1 MKKLLWY
8 NPLKYGFFALLG
20 LLAFMSC
27 DKDDTNVDSVTK
39 ELLAT
44 VSTDKTVANGAEV
57 KFIDLSLGVKNRVW
71 TFPGGDPATSDIPEV
86 DVVFAEEGEVLAT
99 LEVEYVDGT
108 KESTEFPI
116 TVFPVLVA
124 DFTASE
130 TRIKVGETVTFTD
143 ISVGDPTSWLWEF
156 EGGTP
161 ATSTEQNP
169 TVTFNVNKPV
179 TVSLTVT
186 RALDESEA
194 VVEKVDLVQVGPP
207 ELMLNGDFED
217 GAIVGWQ
224 TWRGG
229 GFPYAVEDGGAN
241 GTTKTSYFNYEA
253 AWGFAQLISR
263 DKDPSI
269 TIAVENG
276 KNYTISAYVKAAT
289 AGVANLNGFR
299 LVNHLPDWSSSLP
312 AGGTPEG
319 YSEYYPISGSSL
331 PVALTTDWQF
341 VSIVVSIPDDGNSRT
356 NAFPDLI
363 FGSDSD
369 VKISVDEIS
378 IKIVE

>member
-1 MKKLLWY
+1 MKKLLRY
-8 NPLKYGFFALLG
+8 NPLRYLLFTLLG
-20 LLAFMSC
+20 LLVFTSC
-27 DKDDTNVDSVTK
+27 NNDDTNIQGVTK

-44 VSTDKTVANGAEV
+44 ASSETTVADGGVV
-57 KFIDLSLGVKNRVW
+57 KFIDLSLGVENRLW
-71 TFPGGDPATSDIPEV
+71 TFPGGSPATSDIPEV
-86 DVVFAEEGEVLAT
+86 DVVFSEPGDVIAT

-108 KESTEFPI
+108 KESMEFAI

-124 DFTASE
+124 DFIPSE
-130 TRIKVGETVTFTD
+130 TRIRVGETVTFTD
-143 ISVGDPTSWLWEF
+143 ETIGDATSWSWEF

-169 TVTFNVNKPV
+169 TVTFNVNKTV
-179 TVSLTVT
+179 TISLTVT
-186 RALDESEA
+186 RALDGSIA
-194 VVEKVDLVQVGPP
+194 SVEKVDLIQVGPP
-207 ELMLNGDFED
+207 ELMANGDFED
-217 GAIVGWQ
+217 GAIIGWQ
-224 TWRGG
+224 TWNGA

-241 GTTKTSYFNYEA
+241 GTAKTSYFNYEA

-269 TIAVENG
+269 TVAVENG
-276 KNYTISAYVKAAT
+276 MNYTISAYVRAAT
-289 AGVANLNGFR
+289 TGVANLNTFR
-299 LVNHLPDWSSSLP
+299 LVNHLPDWSSSFP

-331 PVALTTDWQF
+331 PVTLTTDWQL
-341 VSIVVSIPDDGNSRT
+341 VSIVVSIPNDGNSRT
-356 NAFPDLI
+356 NSFPDLV

>member
-1 MKKLLWY
+1 MKKLLMY
-8 NPLKYGFFALLG
+8 NLIRQLLFTLLG
-20 LLAFMSC
+20 LLLFTSC
-27 DKDDTNVDSVTK
+27 DEDDVNNQSVIK

-44 VSTDKTVANGAEV
+44 ASSETTVADGGV
-57 KFIDLSLGVKNRVW
+57 IKFIDLSLGVENRQW
-71 TFPGGDPATSDIPEV
+71 TFPGGTPATSDIPEV
-86 DVVFAEEGEVLAT
+86 DVVFSEEGEVIAT

-108 KESTEFPI
+108 TEVMEFPI
-116 TVFPVLVA
+116 TVFPVLIA
-124 DFTASE
+124 DFIPSA
-130 TRIKVGETVTFTD
+130 TRIRVGESVTFTD
-143 ISVGDPTSWLWEF
+143 NSIGEATSWNWDF

-179 TVSLTVT
+179 TISLTVT
-186 RALDESEA
+186 RALDGSEA
-194 VVEKVDLVQVGPP
+194 SIEKVDLVQVGPP

-224 TWRGG
+224 TWNGG
-229 GFPYAVEDGGAN
+229 GFAYAVEDGGAN
-241 GTTKTSYFNYEA
+241 GTAKTSYFNYDA
-253 AWGFAQLISR
+253 TWGFAQLISR

-269 TIAVENG
+269 TVAVENG

-289 AGVANLNGFR
+289 AGVANLNTFR
-299 LVNHLPDWSSSLP
+299 LVNHLPDWSSSFP

-319 YSEYYPISGSSL
+319 YSEYYPISGSTI
-331 PVALTTDWQF
+331 PVALTTDWQL
-341 VSIVVSIPDDGNSRT
+341 VSVEVSIPDDGNSRT
-356 NAFPDLI
+356 NSFPDLV

>member
-8 NPLKYGFFALLG
+8 NPLKYGFFTLLG

-143 ISVGDPTSWLWEF
+143 ATIGDATAWNWEF

-179 TVSLTVT
+179 TISLTVT
-186 RALDESEA
+186 RALDGSVA
-194 VVEKVDLVQVGPP
+194 SVEKVDLVQVGPP

-224 TWRGG
+224 TWKGG

-241 GTTKTSYFNYEA
+241 DTAKTSYFNYEA
-253 AWGFAQLISR
+253 DWGFAQLISR

-269 TIAVENG
+269 TVAVDNG

-289 AGVANLNGFR
+289 AGVANLNTFR
-299 LVNHLPDWSSSLP
+299 LVNHLPDWSSSFP
-312 AGGTPEG
+312 VGGTPEG

-331 PVALTTDWQF
+331 PVALTTDWQL

-356 NAFPDLI
+356 NSFPDLV
-363 FGSDSD
+363 FGSDSN
-369 VKISVDEIS
+369 VKILVDEIS